1 MTNINIIIPDD
12 LHKKIKLQA
21 VKEDKSIKEFIIQ
34 ALENE
39 IKK

>member
-21 VKEDKSIKEFIIQ
+21 VKEDRSIKECIVQ
-34 ALENE
+34 MLEKAL
-39 IKK
+39 KK